1 MRFYTKRLA
10 IRPVTP
16 DDLAASYEHRSCPLT
31 SRYIGEPASYE
42 QAKERLLEGC
52 QPWLAL
58 ENERLALAITLQN
71 NDHLIGELMFKY
83 VNKASLI
90 GEIGYRLHK
99 DFIGQGYAYE
109 AVSMFV
115 ERLFV
120 ELEVKKITA
129 LCAIENIASWKLM
142 EKLGMQREG
151 HLRSHFQL
159 SMQRSDAYYYG
170 LCRDE

>member
-1 MRFYTKRLA
+1 MRFNTKRLA
-10 IRPVTP
+10 IRPMTP
-16 DDLAASYEHRSCPLT
+16 DDLSASFEHRSCALT
-31 SRYIGEPASYE
+31 SRYIGEPATYE
-42 QAKERLLEGC
+42 QAKTRLLEGC
-52 QPWLAL
+52 QPWQAQ
-58 ENERLALAITLQN
+58 ENERLALAITLQSN
-71 NDHLIGELMFKY
+71 GRLIGELMFKY

-99 DFIGQGYAYE
+99 DFIGQGYAFE
-109 AVSMFV
+109 AVSLFV

-120 ELEVKKITA
+120 EQEVMKITA

-151 HLRSHFQL
+151 HLRRHFQL
-159 SMQRSDAYYYG
+159 STQRSDAYYYG